1 MQTATVDADASI
13 VEDVWRALE
22 ADPHV
27 DARAHPLTL
36 AFEDGTLVMDG
47 ELADVAATTRAV
59 ELAQVF
65 PEVRRVVDHLVV
77 QAPVKMDD
85 GEMRDLYRNALLGE
99 LAFEDC
105 RLVVVAECVR
115 DIVRDPAAPR
125 GCLTANI
132 AAGVITLEGEVPSL
146 SHARLAG
153 VLAWWIPGTRAVR
166 NELRIDPP
174 EEDSDEEVTDAVG
187 SRSKPSP
194 WSMPTSS
201 PSARR
206 EDASPSPAR
215 CRATSSAASPSAMS
229 GTCSASSMWTITLR
243 SIRRNTVIRPTL
255 RVRRKRFAVGGV
267 TAPTR
272 GGRRRYKTR
281 RGVNQSVNMGA
292 LGSATPSFDAR
303 FASAPGLH
311 LVLGPDPRLTIVAV
325 NRAHASAMV
334 MKCDEIVGPPRNDRR
349 RTTHVHSTLPLRGG
363 AS

>member
-105 RLVVVAECVR
+105 RLVVVAEGVR
-115 DIVRDPAAPR
+115 DIIHDPEAPR
-125 GCLTANI
+125 GSVTANI
-132 AAGVITLEGEVPSL
+132 ASGVITLEGDVPSL

-166 NELRIDPP
+166 SELRIDPP
-174 EEDSDEEVTDAVG
+174 EEDSDEEVTDAV
-187 SRSKPSP
+187 RIALEAEPLV
-194 WSMPTSS
+194 
-201 PSARR
+201 
-206 EDASPSPAR
+206 DADQLTVRTAGGR
-215 CRATSSAASPSAMS
+215 VTIS
-229 GTCSASSMWTITLR
+229 GTLPSDEQ
-243 SIRRNTVIRPTL
+243 RRIAER
-255 RVRRKRFAVGGV
+255 
-267 TAPTR
+267 
-272 GGRRRYKTR
+272 
-281 RGVNQSVNMGA
+281 
-292 LGSATPSFDAR
+292 DAWY
-303 FASAPGLH
+303 
-311 LVLGPDPRLTIVAV
+311 VLGVLDVDNHIAV
-325 NRAHASAMV
+325 H
-334 MKCDEIVGPPRNDRR
+334 PP
-349 RTTHVHSTLPLRGG
+349 
-363 AS
+363 